1 MCFKK
6 IPYVHISQRATFK
19 YSINKSPK
27 IPLICENY
35 FLMQDLKKIIEEAW
49 EDRNLLRYN
58 NTINAIEAVI
68 EQLNKGEIRVAE
80 LIGSRWHTN
89 EWIKKAVI
97 LYFPI
102 RNMEEISVGP
112 FVFHDKMKLKT
123 DFVKTGVRVVPHAIA
138 RFGAYL
144 AKGVIMM
151 PSYVNIGAYVDEGTM
166 VDTWAT
172 VGSCAQIGKHVHLSG
187 GVGIGGVL
195 EPVQAAP
202 VIIEDNCFLGSRAI
216 VVEGVHL
223 EHEVVL
229 GANVVLTASTKIID
243 VSHAEPV
250 EYKGVVPARSV
261 VIPGMYAKKFA
272 AGEYQVPCALIIGKR
287 KESTDKKTSLN
298 DALRENNVAV

>member
-1 MCFKK
+1 
-6 IPYVHISQRATFK
+6 
-19 YSINKSPK
+19 
-27 IPLICENY
+27 
-35 FLMQDLKKIIEEAW
+35 MQDLKKLIELAW
-49 EDRNLLRYN
+49 EDRNLLGYN
-58 NTINAIEAVI
+58 EYTDAIETVI
-68 EQLNKGEIRVAE
+68 ERLDKGEIRVAE
-80 LIGSRWHTN
+80 QIGTRWHTN
-89 EWIKKAVI
+89 DWIKKAVI

-102 RNMEEISVGP
+102 RTMEESKAGP
-112 FVFHDKMKLKT
+112 FVFHDKMRLKT
-123 DFVKTGVRVVPHAIA
+123 DYKETGVRVVPGASA

-151 PSYVNIGAYVDEGTM
+151 PSYVNIGAFVDEGTM

-195 EPVQAAP
+195 EPVQASP

-216 VVEGVHL
+216 VVEGVHV
-223 EHEVVL
+223 EHEAVL

-243 VSHAEPV
+243 VTGSTPV
-250 EYKGVVPARSV
+250 EYKGRVPARSV
-261 VIPGMYAKKFA
+261 VIPGSYTKKFP
-272 AGEYQVPCALIIGKR
+272 AGDYQVPCALIIGTR

>member
-1 MCFKK
+1 
-6 IPYVHISQRATFK
+6 
-19 YSINKSPK
+19 
-27 IPLICENY
+27 
-35 FLMQDLKKIIEEAW
+35 MQDLKKTIELAW
-49 EDRNLLRYN
+49 EDRNLLQYKEY
-58 NTINAIEAVI
+58 IDAIETVI
-68 EQLNKGEIRVAE
+68 ERLDRGEIRVAE

-89 EWIKKAVI
+89 DWIKKAVI

-102 RNMEEISVGP
+102 RTMEEIKAGP
-112 FVFHDKMKLKT
+112 FMFHDKMKLKT
-123 DFVKTGVRVVPHAIA
+123 DYQTTGVRVVPGASA
-138 RFGAYL
+138 RYGAYL

-172 VGSCAQIGKHVHLSG
+172 VGSCAQVGKHVHLSG
-187 GVGIGGVL
+187 GVGLGGVL

-216 VVEGVHL
+216 VVEGVHV
-223 EHEVVL
+223 EREAVL

-243 VSHAEPV
+243 VTGSTPV
-250 EYKGVVPARSV
+250 EYKGRVPARSV
-261 VIPGMYAKKFA
+261 VIPGSYTKKFP
-272 AGEYQVPCALIIGKR
+272 AGDYQVPCALIIGTR